1 MTKTDLASEPSRLTY
16 PRPPNEPEPKPHDEA
31 QEQKS
36 FWQQEPEIGN
46 YKPEPTLPKDEL
58 DLPQAPRPPPSI
70 GTSDRPLR
78 EYLTRR
84 EAAAGTNSAGLCR
97 SAPPPN

>member
-36 FWQQEPEIGN
+36 FWQQEPERSV
-46 YKPEPTLPKDEL
+46 T
-58 DLPQAPRPPPSI
+58 QARANTAE
-70 GTSDRPLR
+70 G
-78 EYLTRR
+78 
-84 EAAAGTNSAGLCR
+84 
-97 SAPPPN
+97 

>member
-36 FWQQEPEIGN
+36 FSQQEPEI
-46 YKPEPTLPKDEL
+46 
-58 DLPQAPRPPPSI
+58 R
-70 GTSDRPLR
+70 
-78 EYLTRR
+78 
-84 EAAAGTNSAGLCR
+84 
-97 SAPPPN
+97 